1 MSNGEVKILGT
12 GSSVP
17 ERIITNFDLE
27 KMVDTSDEW
36 ITTRTGIKERRI
48 AQEEEST
55 STFALLAAQ
64 RALQAAQVSPEE
76 LDLIIVAT
84 VTPDML
90 FPATACLL
98 QRELKAHKAASFDL
112 EAGCTGFVYALSLA
126 EKYLRGGG
134 GEKALVVG
142 AETLSKILDWED
154 RSTCVLFGDGAG
166 AAVLGLSEEEG
177 IIATYLGSDGGGAHL
192 LELPAG
198 CSRMPA
204 SLDTVNSRLHYIKMN
219 GNEVFKFAVKI
230 MEEASLEVIKRG
242 QVEIDEVSLFIPH
255 QANIRIIN
263 SAAKRLGIPEEKVFV
278 NVHKYGNTSSASVP
292 LALDEAYREGK
303 IKRSDL
309 VLLVGFGAGLTWG
322 SALIRW

>member
-98 QRELKAHKAASFDL
+98 QRELKARKAASFDL

-126 EKYLRGGG
+126 EKYLQGGE

>member
-1 MSNGEVKILGT
+1 MNTKVKILGT
-12 GSSVP
+12 GSSAPDQV
-17 ERIITNFDLE
+17 ITNFDLE
-27 KMVDTSDEW
+27 KMVDTTDEW

-48 AQEEEST
+48 AKEGEST

-64 RALQAAQVSPEE
+64 RALRVARVSPEE

-98 QRELKAHKAASFDL
+98 QRELKASQAASFDL
-112 EAGCTGFVYALSLA
+112 EAGCTGFVYGLSLA

-134 GEKALVVG
+134 GERALVVG
-142 AETLSKILDWED
+142 AETLSKIVDWQD

-204 SLDTVNSRLHYIKMN
+204 SLDTINGRLHYIKMN

-230 MEEASLEVIKRG
+230 MEEASREVIKKSG
-242 QVEIDEVSLFIPH
+242 IAMDEIDLFIPH

-263 SAAKRLGIPEEKVFV
+263 SAAKRLGIPEERVFV

-292 LALDEAYREGK
+292 LALDEAYQDGR
-303 IKRSDL
+303 IKSGDL
-309 VLLVGFGAGLTWG
+309 ILLVGFGAGLTWG

>member
-230 MEEASLEVIKRG
+230 MEKASLKVIKRG

>member
-1 MSNGEVKILGT
+1 MDYHS
-12 GSSVP
+12 P
-17 ERIITNFDLE
+17 
-27 KMVDTSDEW
+27 
-36 ITTRTGIKERRI
+36 GIKERRI

-126 EKYLRGGG
+126 EKYLRGR

-204 SLDTVNSRLHYIKMN
+204 SLDTVNSRLLYIKMN

>member
-98 QRELKAHKAASFDL
+98 QR
-112 EAGCTGFVYALSLA
+112 
-126 EKYLRGGG
+126 
-134 GEKALVVG
+134 
-142 AETLSKILDWED
+142 
-154 RSTCVLFGDGAG
+154 
-166 AAVLGLSEEEG
+166 
-177 IIATYLGSDGGGAHL
+177 
-192 LELPAG
+192 
-198 CSRMPA
+198 
-204 SLDTVNSRLHYIKMN
+204 
-219 GNEVFKFAVKI
+219 VK
-230 MEEASLEVIKRG
+230 
-242 QVEIDEVSLFIPH
+242 
-255 QANIRIIN
+255 
-263 SAAKRLGIPEEKVFV
+263 
-278 NVHKYGNTSSASVP
+278 SS
-292 LALDEAYREGK
+292 
-303 IKRSDL
+303 
-309 VLLVGFGAGLTWG
+309 
-322 SALIRW
+322 

>member
-166 AAVLGLSEEEG
+166 AAVLGLSKEEG

>member
-1 MSNGEVKILGT
+1 M
-12 GSSVP
+12 
-17 ERIITNFDLE
+17 DYHC
-27 KMVDTSDEW
+27 
-36 ITTRTGIKERRI
+36 TGIKERRI

-55 STFALLAAQ
+55 SILPCLLAAQ

-278 NVHKYGNTSSASVP
+278 NVHKYGNTSQP
-292 LALDEAYREGK
+292 PFLWLWTKHTGRGK
-303 IKRSDL
+303 SKGVI
-309 VLLVGFGAGLTWG
+309 
-322 SALIRW
+322 

>member
-1 MSNGEVKILGT
+1 MSEGKVKILGT

-17 ERIITNFDLE
+17 ERVITNFDLE
-27 KMVDTSDEW
+27 KIVDTSDEW

-48 AQEEEST
+48 AQKEEST

-64 RALQAAQVSPEE
+64 RALQAAQVSAEE
-76 LDLIIVAT
+76 LDLIVVAT

-98 QRELKAHKAASFDL
+98 QRELKARKAASFDL

-142 AETLSKILDWED
+142 AETLSKILDWQD

-166 AAVLGLSEEEG
+166 AAVLGLSKEGG

-204 SLDTVNSRLHYIKMN
+204 SLDTVNNRLHYIKMN

-242 QVEIDEVSLFIPH
+242 HVEMDEVNLFIPH

-263 SAAKRLGIPEEKVFV
+263 SAAKRLGIPEERVFV
-278 NVHKYGNTSSASVP
+278 NVHKYGNTSSASIP

-303 IKRSDL
+303 INGGDL